1 MREIRIEFRVD
12 HTEKKELNKIC
23 RKYGFSIADYIR
35 YKLFHTNCDTEEMN
49 ERYISPEDGK
59 NNLIT
64 LSFIYKVYYL
74 LTKILE
80 KQGAESEEIQNITN
94 QSLEYARTQR
104 AKYGYKIIKSEE

>member
-12 HTEKKELNKIC
+12 DTEKKELNKIC
-23 RKYGFSIADYIR
+23 RKYGFTIADYIR
-35 YKLFHTNCDTEEMN
+35 YKLFSTNCDIEELD
-49 ERYISPEDGK
+49 EIYISPEKSK

-64 LSFIYKVYYL
+64 VSVIYKVYYL
-74 LTKILE
+74 LTRILE
-80 KQGAESEEIQNITN
+80 KQGAGDEEIQNIAD